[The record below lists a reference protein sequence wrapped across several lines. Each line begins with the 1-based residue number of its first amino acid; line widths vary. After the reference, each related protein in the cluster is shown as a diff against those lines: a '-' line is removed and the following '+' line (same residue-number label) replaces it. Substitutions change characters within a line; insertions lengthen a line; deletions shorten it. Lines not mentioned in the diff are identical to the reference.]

1 MDYSKFGAI
10 NADDDDGDDFVDGI
24 TIINMILYS

>member
-10 NADDDDGDDFVDGI
+10 NADDDDGDDFVNGI
-24 TIINMILYS
+24 IIINMIY